1 MMMTGRVL
9 LVCALCVLWCVT
21 PGGRCDEGKMAG
33 SGSGGGRPPESKE
46 LEKSPEG
53 PQGLQGGVPGVKE
66 NVTPAFPTPTEEEDD
81 YEEADSDD
89 DEDGETEE
97 GEGKRRT
104 AGQSNKEGTV
114 LPDSGS
120 SEENLIGSRQ
130 EKDPAIP
137 STQGISH
144 SNSREQNANLMQTE
158 VEGKKDADKRPPS
171 AENPLTTVNGE
182 NTLPGGIVGVN
193 PPPPPK
199 DSFDS
204 REQSGEDTTSEGKK
218 SVPSPE
224 TAVTPQSHRGEG
236 SEGTGEDTKATTVIA
251 NTTDT
256 TNKQSSDS
264 STAAAAAVQPKDGME
279 SNPAKNDLSPLSTED
294 ATQLSTAPDAE
305 GASNSEEN
313 TKSQSAGNPNI
324 TIATAT
330 QTNHTTTPGDSDGST
345 AVSHTTSPLLLL
357 LVVAC
362 AAAAAVVA
370 A

>member
-21 PGGRCDEGKMAG
+21 PGGRCDDGKMAG

-120 SEENLIGSRQ
+120 REENLIGSRQ

-137 STQGISH
+137 STQGISY
-144 SNSREQNANLMQTE
+144 SDSREPNANPTQTE

-182 NTLPGGIVGVN
+182 NTLLGGIAGGN
-193 PPPPPK
+193 LPSPSE
-199 DSFDS
+199 DSVDS
-204 REQSGEDTTSEGKK
+204 RKQDGEDTTSEGKK
-218 SVPSPE
+218 NVPSPE
-224 TAVTPQSHRGEG
+224 TAATPQSHRDEG
-236 SEGTGEDTKATTVIA
+236 SEGTGEDRKATTVTA

-256 TNKQSSDS
+256 TSTQSSDS
-264 STAAAAAVQPKDGME
+264 STVKMSEAAPQTAITTTAA
-279 SNPAKNDLSPLSTED
+279 
-294 ATQLSTAPDAE
+294 
-305 GASNSEEN
+305 
-313 TKSQSAGNPNI
+313 
-324 TIATAT
+324 
-330 QTNHTTTPGDSDGST
+330 QTNHTVTSADSDGST
-345 AVSHTTSPLLLL
+345 AVSHTTSPLLILL
-357 LVVAC
+357 VAC